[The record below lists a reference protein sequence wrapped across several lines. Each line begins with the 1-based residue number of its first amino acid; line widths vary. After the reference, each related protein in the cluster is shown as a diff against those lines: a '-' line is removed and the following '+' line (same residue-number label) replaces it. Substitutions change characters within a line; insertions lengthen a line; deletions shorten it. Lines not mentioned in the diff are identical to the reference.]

1 MADGLLH
8 ASQGSVITQA
18 EYEAEDTH
26 VLDGQA
32 VGMMIYASS
41 TTVLRSLAIG
51 STAQYLAVVGGIPA
65 WKSMLDE
72 PDLGSD
78 SATDVAS
85 QQSIKAY
92 VDAAITAVDLDFQ
105 GDSGGALSID
115 LDSEVLD
122 IAGGTGIDT
131 SGALNTLTVAIDSTV
146 ATLTDTQTLTNKTLT
161 SPVLNTGVSGTAV
174 QDDDTFATPS
184 ATKLASSESIKAYVD
199 AQTTAQDLDFQGDSG
214 GALSID
220 LDSETLDIAGG
231 TGIDTSGALNTLTVA
246 IDSTVAT
253 LTDAQ
258 TLTNKTLTSPVLN
271 TGVSGTA
278 VLDEDTMVSNSE
290 TKLATQQSIK
300 AYVDAQVSAGDHV
313 KYTDA
318 EAIAA
323 VEGEATLAL
332 ASGLTVGGSAALIAS
347 NIGSTVQGYDA
358 DLAAIG
364 ALAKTDGN
372 VIVGNGSTWVAESG
386 ATARTSLGLGSLA
399 TASSI
404 DNGDWSGTALSVAN
418 GGTGV
423 SSLTDGGVLIG
434 SNTGAVSVT
443 AVGTAGQVLTS
454 NGSGDPT
461 FQDAGGGG
469 GITVAHQ
476 WDKTSETTGNAAP
489 ITDWAEA
496 NNTGSGSI
504 GTSMSLSS
512 GVFTFPETGIYLISV
527 QIGIYAASSADSNV
541 LVDFRTTVNNSTFN
555 TVRLSRGQVYTSG
568 AYVTISGETIF
579 DVTNTTTHKCEVD
592 VVGMVSGNRI
602 SGNANSSQSTITFTR
617 LGDT

>member
-1 MADGLLH
+1 
-8 ASQGSVITQA
+8 
-18 EYEAEDTH
+18 
-26 VLDGQA
+26 
-32 VGMMIYASS
+32 MMIYASS

-131 SGALNTLTVAIDSTV
+131 SGALNTLTVAIDSTI

-404 DNGDWSGTALSVAN
+404 DNGDWSGTDLSVAN

-423 SSLTDGGVLIG
+423 STMTDHGVVLG
-434 SNTGAVSVT
+434 SGTGAVSVT
-443 AVGTAGQVLTS
+443 SAGTSGQVLTS
-454 NGSGDPT
+454 NGASSDPT
-461 FQDAGGGG
+461 FQDAAAGGGG
-469 GITVAHQ
+469 LDESDQ
-476 WDKTSETTGNAAP
+476 WRVTTSFNGDAAP
-489 ITDWAEA
+489 ISTNWERADTDGFGLLG
-496 NNTGSGSI
+496 TGM
-504 GTSMSLSS
+504 TQSS
-512 GVFTFPETGIYLISV
+512 GVFTFPSTGIWLIRFYV
-527 QIGIYAASSADSNV
+527 LYYADAAADSEVVQNI
-541 LVDFRTTVNNSTFN
+541 FTTTNNSTYDAA
-555 TVRLSRGQVYTSG
+555 TTSQSALYTTG
-568 AYVTISGETIF
+568 ARQTGVSEFQF
-579 DVTNTTTHKCEVD
+579 DVTSTTTHKVRFH
-592 VVGMVSGNRI
+592 VTGMGSNNVLGT
-602 SGNANSSQSTITFTR
+602 STQNYTYATFVR